1 MKNLSLSLLGITL
14 ASAIFAGPVVASEVQ
29 FTSCLTPNGSVVA
42 DYADGTHGIAGQ
54 GSVVGHDTVYSLGGG
69 NALQC
74 LCDANENGTQTNWL
88 KINDLS
94 EDQIKVYQNQGWI
107 YIPDGS
113 AWGLTQGSY
122 LAQNVSYS
130 CGSST
135 TNSGGG
141 DTHGDGRTDGRTD
154 GRSDGLGSI
163 VQAAKGSAGLA
174 STGDI
179 KFVLSILGTGIILTA
194 IGFYMRKN
202 TK

>member
-1 MKNLSLSLLGITL
+1 MTNHW
-14 ASAIFAGPVVASEVQ
+14 
-29 FTSCLTPNGSVVA
+29 FTSDVHFFFHKNIIKYSNRPFNDVNHMNDSLINNWN
-42 DYADGTHGIAGQ
+42 
-54 GSVVGHDTVYSLGGG
+54 SVVGENDTVYSLGGG

-74 LCDANENGTQTNWL
+74 LCDANGNGTQTNWL

>member
-29 FTSCLTPNGSVVA
+29 FTSCLTPSGSVVA
-42 DYADGTHGIAGQ
+42 DYADGSHGIAGQ
-54 GSVVGHDTVYSLGGG
+54 GSVSGHDTVYSLGGG

-74 LCDANENGTQTNWL
+74 LCDSNGNGTQTNWL
-88 KINDLS
+88 KIGELS
-94 EDQIKVYQNQGWI
+94 EDQIKVYQSQGWI

-113 AWGLTQGSY
+113 AWGLSQGAY
-122 LAQNVSYS
+122 LAKNVSYS

-135 TNSGGG
+135 TNSGG
-141 DTHGDGRTDGRTD
+141 GDGRTDGRTD

-179 KFVLSILGTGIILTA
+179 KFVLSILGAGIILTA